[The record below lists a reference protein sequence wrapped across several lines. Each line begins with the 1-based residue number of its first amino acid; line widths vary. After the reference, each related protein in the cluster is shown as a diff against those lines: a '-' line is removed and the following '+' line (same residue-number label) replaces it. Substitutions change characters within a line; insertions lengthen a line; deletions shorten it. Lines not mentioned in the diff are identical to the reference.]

1 MKPCDRKCVSKIIAK
16 AQRKFK
22 KVDFWIQ
29 GGAVNMMN
37 FKTGKSYTG
46 WPGLKFKRP
55 APKKDGTFST
65 SKLVT
70 SYFALRYCPICG
82 GKL

>member
-1 MKPCDRKCVSKIIAK
+1 MKTCDRKCISKLIGRAK
-16 AQRKFK
+16 RKFK

-29 GGAVNMMN
+29 GGAANMMN

-55 APKKDGTFST
+55 ATKRDGKPSE
-65 SKLVT
+65 SKMVT
-70 SYFALRYCPICG
+70 GYFAPSYCPACG